1 MKIPRRLLVA
11 AAAMAMVGCAGRS
24 SLDLVDLALMAP
36 ERTDVASPAD
46 FATPGSYIRPAPP
59 LLDVSAEAKAWFD
72 RGLLWMYSF
81 NHDEAIR
88 CFVTAQA
95 LAPGYAMAHWGEAHC
110 HGPNI
115 NDAILDAPRT
125 RLGYEA
131 ARRAVELK
139 DTVGVAPIEAALIVA
154 ESRRFPAE
162 FQADR
167 TAQDEAY
174 ALEVATIAARHP
186 DDADLAALAAE
197 ARLVVHPWDQW
208 DADHRPLHDTEIIVS
223 GLERALA
230 RFPEHPGLHHF
241 YIHTMENSSVP
252 ERALPSAKILPSLA
266 PGAGHMVHM
275 PAHIYQ
281 RVGMYEAA
289 FAANVAA
296 SAVDRRYFEVAPPQ
310 GLYHFYFIHNLH
322 FEAWSAMYM
331 GREEDAV
338 RAAQSIEDETPVAL
352 LEELAG
358 WLDAYLAVPMHV
370 SVRFGRWEEVLA
382 APARDERFPI
392 YNALRHYARGVA
404 LAATGHTME
413 AREEQVAYRA
423 AASLVVDG
431 MTVGINP
438 APPVMAVADAMLE
451 GEIAYREERFDAA
464 FLSLRRAV
472 LLEDDLRYDEPSPW
486 MQPVRHALGALLLE
500 QGRAEEAEQ
509 VFVADLVRHPENGW
523 ALLGLQQAL
532 EAQQKAGPARKA
544 RKRFE
549 QAWATATVEIA
560 APCFCA
566 TGAAPMSAASD
577 D

>member
-1 MKIPRRLLVA
+1 
-11 AAAMAMVGCAGRS
+11 
-24 SLDLVDLALMAP
+24 
-36 ERTDVASPAD
+36 
-46 FATPGSYIRPAPP
+46 
-59 LLDVSAEAKAWFD
+59 
-72 RGLLWMYSF
+72 
-81 NHDEAIR
+81 
-88 CFVTAQA
+88 
-95 LAPGYAMAHWGEAHC
+95 
-110 HGPNI
+110 
-115 NDAILDAPRT
+115 
-125 RLGYEA
+125 
-131 ARRAVELK
+131 
-139 DTVGVAPIEAALIVA
+139 
-154 ESRRFPAE
+154 
-162 FQADR
+162 
-167 TAQDEAY
+167 
-174 ALEVATIAARHP
+174 
-186 DDADLAALAAE
+186 
-197 ARLVVHPWDQW
+197 
-208 DADHRPLHDTEIIVS
+208 
-223 GLERALA
+223 
-230 RFPEHPGLHHF
+230 
-241 YIHTMENSSVP
+241 
-252 ERALPSAKILPSLA
+252 
-266 PGAGHMVHM
+266 
-275 PAHIYQ
+275 
-281 RVGMYEAA
+281 MYEAA

-500 QGRAEEAEQ
+500 QGPASRKR
-509 VFVADLVRHPENGW
+509 LGPPW
-523 ALLGLQQAL
+523 APAGTR
-532 EAQQKAGPARKA
+532 GPA
-544 RKRFE
+544 E
-549 QAWATATVEIA
+549 GWPSPEGPQAIRAGVGNGHRGDR
-560 APCFCA
+560 
-566 TGAAPMSAASD
+566 GAVLLRDRRGPHVSRVRRLTSLVVP
-577 D
+577 